1 MTSRFRTEMDKLK
14 THKLLFWCALV
25 LMVAFGIILIH
36 EYTSKSSLDPITGWL
51 GLTAMALTAISQYQ
65 MIRDIKKHK

>member
-1 MTSRFRTEMDKLK
+1 MDNLK
-14 THKLLFWCALV
+14 THKLIFWCALA

-36 EYTSKSSLDPITGWL
+36 DYTTKTSLDPLTGWL
-51 GLTAMALTAISQYQ
+51 GLAAMALMAIAQYK

>member
-1 MTSRFRTEMDKLK
+1 MDNLK
-14 THKLLFWCALV
+14 THKLIFWCALA

-36 EYTSKSSLDPITGWL
+36 DYTTKTSLDPLTGWL
-51 GLTAMALTAISQYQ
+51 GLAAMALTAIAQFK

>member
-1 MTSRFRTEMDKLK
+1 MDKLK
-14 THKLLFWCALV
+14 THKLIFWCALA

-36 EYTSKSSLDPITGWL
+36 DYTTKTSLDPVTGWL
-51 GLTAMALTAISQYQ
+51 GLAVMALTAIAQYK